1 MKNRFRLIQ
10 RGLRGGT
17 FYCVDSETGRRQ
29 SLATKDETEATQ
41 LVLAKNQAVRQPA
54 LNLQMAKAFLA
65 ASDDD
70 LGKRTWQEAID
81 ALVDTKQNST
91 KARWLRSIKHPAFD
105 CIRKRLIIETHAEDF
120 LSVLKAGTISTN
132 LHLRQI
138 QNFVVDLAWLSR
150 PVIPRR
156 QWPAVHFRER
166 RAITRSE
173 HEKIVA
179 ADPNAER
186 RLFYEVAWHL
196 GASQTDIALLT
207 GENIDWQARIISFE
221 RLKTGQP
228 CVVYFGD
235 DFAALLERL
244 PKQGL
249 LFPTFAKLKEGHRST
264 HFKRTCTKA
273 GVKGVSL
280 HSYRYAWAQ
289 RARIAGYP
297 ERFAQEALG
306 HNSKA
311 VHRAYARNANVVLPS
326 LESFEK
332 KAQSAQRAGVPL
344 ASANVAAVKAN
355 TVAGQS

>member
-17 FYCVDSETGRRQ
+17 FYGVDSESGKHQ
-29 SLATKDETEATQ
+29 SLGTKDATEAAQ
-41 LVLAKNQAVRQPA
+41 LVLAKNQAVRQPP

-81 ALVDTKQNST
+81 ALLDTKHNST
-91 KARWLRSIKHPAFD
+91 KARWLRSIKHAAFD
-105 CIRKRLIIETHAEDF
+105 RIRRRLIIETHAEDF
-120 LSVLKAGTISTN
+120 LSVLKTGTISTN

-138 QNFVVDLAWLSR
+138 QNFVLDLAWLSR
-150 PVIPRR
+150 PIIPRW
-156 QWPAVHFRER
+156 QWPRVRFRER
-166 RAITRSE
+166 RAITRDE
-173 HEKIVA
+173 HERIVA
-179 ADPNAER
+179 ADSNAER

-207 GENIDWQARIISFE
+207 SENIDWQERIISFE

-228 CVVYFGD
+228 CVVHFGD
-235 DFAALLERL
+235 DFAAVPERL
-244 PKQGL
+244 PKPGQ
-249 LFPTFAKLKEGHRST
+249 LFPTFSKLKEGHRST
-264 HFKRTCTKA
+264 HFKRTCMKA

-280 HSYRYAWAQ
+280 HSYRYAWVQ
-289 RARIAGYP
+289 RARVAGYP

-332 KAQSAQRAGVPL
+332 KARAPKRLPGL
-344 ASANVAAVKAN
+344 NSEVAVN
-355 TVAGQS
+355 

>member
-10 RGLRGGT
+10 RGLRGGM
-17 FYCVDSETGRRQ
+17 FYCVDSETGRRET
-29 SLATKDETEATQ
+29 LGTKDPDEAAQ
-41 LVLAKNQAVRQPA
+41 IVLVKNQAVRQPA

-70 LGKRTWQEAID
+70 LGKRTWQQTID
-81 ALVDTKQNST
+81 ALVDAKHDST
-91 KARWLRSIKHPAFD
+91 KARWQRSVKHPAFD
-105 CIRKRLIIETHAEDF
+105 HIRDRLIIETHAEDF
-120 LSVLKAGTISTN
+120 LAVLKAGTISTN
-132 LHLRQI
+132 MHLRQL
-138 QNFVVDLAWLSR
+138 QNFALDLNWLPRSI
-150 PVIPRR
+150 IPGR
-156 QWPAVHFRER
+156 QWPTVRFHER
-166 RAITRSE
+166 RAITRGE

-207 GENIDWQARIISFE
+207 AENIDWQARLISFE
-221 RLKTGQP
+221 RLKTRQP
-228 CVVYFGD
+228 CVVHFGD
-235 DFAALLERL
+235 DFAAVLKKL
-244 PKQGL
+244 PNQGQ
-249 LFPTFAKLKEGHRST
+249 LFPTFSKLKEGHRST
-264 HFKRTCTKA
+264 HFKRTCRKA

-289 RARIAGYP
+289 RARVAGYP

-311 VHRAYARNANVVLPS
+311 VHRAYAKNAQVVLPS

-332 KAQSAQRAGVPL
+332 KAQGAKIVPFPAGEIATKPP
-344 ASANVAAVKAN
+344 ASAA
-355 TVAGQS
+355 QS